1 MSETGDGKL
10 CGRPLSAADLE
21 TIRRAIGDADPP
33 WGAEVSRRVCVAL
46 GWHDTLGARS

>member
-46 GWHDTLGARS
+46 GWYDTLGARS